1 MAKHSMPDTDALA
14 KTLAPMVREMLL
26 DQVRKVAAARED
38 AVPNKADADIMAA
51 CLAVARASDALAQ
64 ARFSGGREIPARLAL
79 IRACDVLSRTMRK
92 HGRMPRGE

>member
-1 MAKHSMPDTDALA
+1 MAKHSMPNTDVLA

-26 DQVRKVAAARED
+26 DEVRKVAAARED
-38 AVPNKADADIMAA
+38 APPNKADADIMAA

-64 ARFSGGREIPARLAL
+64 ARFAGAPEISARMAIVRASDALAR
-79 IRACDVLSRTMRK
+79 IMRK